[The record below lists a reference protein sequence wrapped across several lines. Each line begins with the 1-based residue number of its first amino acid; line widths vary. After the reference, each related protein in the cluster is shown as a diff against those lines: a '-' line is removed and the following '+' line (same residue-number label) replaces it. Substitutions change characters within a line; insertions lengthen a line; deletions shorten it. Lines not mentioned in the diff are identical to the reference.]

1 MNSSNKQ
8 EEIKK
13 KILKAVSEFYRAGKD
28 KDTFIPGKTK
38 VNCAGRVYDEKE
50 VISLVDAS
58 LEFWLT
64 SGRFTR
70 EFESGLCNFLGVKNA
85 MFTNS
90 GSSANLLAVSVL
102 TSPELGKKRL
112 TAGDEI
118 ITTAAAFP
126 TTVNPIIQN
135 RLVPVFVDVRLP
147 TYNVDTEVL
156 KKAVTK
162 KTKAIFIA
170 HTLGNPFDIS
180 AVLKIAE
187 KYGLYLIEDNCNALG
202 SKYKGRLTGTFGDIS
217 TLSFYPAH
225 HITTGEGGAVITGNK
240 RLGILIRSFRDWGK
254 ACWCETGF
262 DNCCGRRFEWKLG
275 QLPYG
280 YDHKYIY
287 SHIGY
292 NLKATDMQ
300 AAIGVEQLKKLP
312 EFIPI
317 RIRNFNLLYN
327 GLKRYAD
334 RIILPQATADSSPS
348 WFGFLISV
356 KKDAGFTKNELV
368 GFLEKNKIATRMLF
382 AGNMIKQP
390 AYKDVN
396 YRVVGNLKNTDFIMQ
411 SSFWI
416 GVYPAI
422 RDKQISYV
430 LETFYRFFKNR

>member
-1 MNSSNKQ
+1 MVTKGILKMNSSDKQ
-8 EEIKK
+8 EKIKE
-13 KILKAVSEFYRAGKD
+13 KILRMVSEFYRAGKN
-28 KDTFIPGKTK
+28 KDIFIPGKTK
-38 VNCAGRVYDEKE
+38 INCAGRVYNEKE
-50 VISLVDAS
+50 IISLVDAS

-64 SGRFTR
+64 SGRFTKK
-70 EFESGLCNFLGVKNA
+70 FESGLCNFLGIKNA
-85 MFTNS
+85 MFVNS
-90 GSSANLLAVSVL
+90 GSSANLLAVTAL
-102 TSPELGKKRL
+102 TSQELGKKRL

-135 RLVPVFVDVRLP
+135 KLVPVFVDVRLP
-147 TYNVDTEVL
+147 EYNVDTEAL
-156 KKAVTK
+156 EKAVSR

-202 SKYKGRLTGTFGDIS
+202 SKYKGRLTGTFGNIS

-225 HITTGEGGAVITGNK
+225 HITTGEGGAVMTDNK
-240 RLGILIRSFRDWGK
+240 RLGTIIRSFRDWGK

-262 DNCCGRRFEWKLG
+262 DNCCGRRFKWKLG

-312 EFIPI
+312 QFIS
-317 RIRNFNLLYN
+317 RRNRNFTLLYN
-327 GLKRYAD
+327 GLKKYAGS
-334 RIILPQATADSSPS
+334 IILPEATPGSSPS
-348 WFGFLISV
+348 WFGFLMSV
-356 KKDAGFTKNELV
+356 KKNAGFTKNELV
-368 GFLEKNKIATRMLF
+368 EYLEKNRIATRMLF
-382 AGNMIKQP
+382 AGNIIKQP
-390 AYKDVN
+390 AYNGVR
-396 YRVVGNLKNTDFIMQ
+396 YRLAGSLKNTNFIMQ
-411 SSFWI
+411 N
-416 GVYPAI
+416 
-422 RDKQISYV
+422 
-430 LETFYRFFKNR
+430 TFLDRRLPGNWR

>member
-1 MNSSNKQ
+1 
-8 EEIKK
+8 
-13 KILKAVSEFYRAGKD
+13 
-28 KDTFIPGKTK
+28 
-38 VNCAGRVYDEKE
+38 
-50 VISLVDAS
+50 
-58 LEFWLT
+58 
-64 SGRFTR
+64 
-70 EFESGLCNFLGVKNA
+70 
-85 MFTNS
+85 
-90 GSSANLLAVSVL
+90 
-102 TSPELGKKRL
+102 
-112 TAGDEI
+112 
-118 ITTAAAFP
+118 
-126 TTVNPIIQN
+126 
-135 RLVPVFVDVRLP
+135 
-147 TYNVDTEVL
+147 
-156 KKAVTK
+156 
-162 KTKAIFIA
+162 
-170 HTLGNPFDIS
+170 
-180 AVLKIAE
+180 
-187 KYGLYLIEDNCNALG
+187 
-202 SKYKGRLTGTFGDIS
+202 
-217 TLSFYPAH
+217 
-225 HITTGEGGAVITGNK
+225 
-240 RLGILIRSFRDWGK
+240 
-254 ACWCETGF
+254 
-262 DNCCGRRFEWKLG
+262 
-275 QLPYG
+275 LPYG